1 MARPVLNDVVVHETV
16 DVRPTITCNLGCVH
30 NTVPVLRAYVLA
42 IVETRPVPDLWSRG
56 YGRADAV
63 GPQVGN
69 GTGLDDREDV
79 GAQHGHR
86 VVHAAQVAGD
96 RGPNV
101 DSFVDHD
108 VVEHGSGHV
117 VTGPGR
123 LSRGFSW
130 GADVR

>member
-63 GPQVGN
+63 A
-69 GTGLDDREDV
+69 TGLRAVD
-79 GAQHGHR
+79 QF
-86 VVHAAQVAGD
+86 GD
-96 RGPNV
+96 EWTSDW
-101 DSFVDHD
+101 DSSNRD
-108 VVEHGSGHV
+108 GSGSRTWV
-117 VTGPGR
+117 AADGRRAEQASAAGCPARGYGGWIDIDGR
-123 LSRGFSW
+123 L
-130 GADVR
+130 A

>member
-63 GPQVGN
+63 A
-69 GTGLDDREDV
+69 TGLRAV
-79 GAQHGHR
+79 GGHPGAR
-86 VVHAAQVAGD
+86 AGTVPVGGVPV
-96 RGPNV
+96 RGPLVTELV
-101 DSFVDHD
+101 D
-108 VVEHGSGHV
+108 
-117 VTGPGR
+117 GR
-123 LSRGFSW
+123 RAEQASPVG
-130 GADVR
+130 